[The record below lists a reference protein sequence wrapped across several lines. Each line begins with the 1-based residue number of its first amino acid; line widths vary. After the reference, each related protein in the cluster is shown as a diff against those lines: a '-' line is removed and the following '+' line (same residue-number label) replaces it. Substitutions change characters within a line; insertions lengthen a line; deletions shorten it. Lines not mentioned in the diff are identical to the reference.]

1 MEQFINMDKEAFE
14 REAKQR
20 MAFHLCSLQEFWRNL
35 GRKNVPPG
43 TLNSIISQTKAELNA
58 NWLSFTP
65 QSLRDTVVRHRRLVL
80 KSKSQLKTVQQPN
93 KIILRAPVCCYLPV
107 EKGANE

>member
-20 MAFHLCSLQEFWRNL
+20 MAFRLRSLQEFWRNL

-43 TLNSIISQTKAELNA
+43 ASNSMI
-58 NWLSFTP
+58 
-65 QSLRDTVVRHRRLVL
+65 
-80 KSKSQLKTVQQPN
+80 
-93 KIILRAPVCCYLPV
+93 
-107 EKGANE
+107 